1 MNPANRN
8 IENCGGPKKVA
19 SMFSITTVHV
29 HKLTYPWERGG
40 TSGLILA
47 RHQQRLFSAAKAS
60 GTAFPPGD
68 FFDIANA
75 FLRHAKEGAQSASSD
90 AT

>member
-1 MNPANRN
+1 ML
-8 IENCGGPKKVA
+8 
-19 SMFSITTVHV
+19 SITTVHV

-40 TSGLILA
+40 TGGLILV
-47 RHQQRLFSAAKAS
+47 RHQQRLLSAAKAS

-75 FLRHAKEGAQSASSD
+75 FLRHAKALFLRHAKEGAQSASSD